1 MTDEEITKLFEGSFP
16 GLEGYSDSVK
26 LVLEVLVSVNE
37 PVSLELMAKVLET
50 EPFQLEEPLSAL
62 DELVREEEG
71 YVSLYS
77 HECIDWLCD
86 PARSG
91 PYALEDTK
99 HGDIGVVLWE
109 AYEDFENSPH
119 QKEVIDWL
127 AKYVVFTS
135 LWESTEDNAKE
146 LNGLAHFLSGVGK
159 LESSVGL
166 YLRVLHIVEE
176 LFGAKDLQ
184 VATAQNN
191 LANAYKVFGE
201 YDQAENLLLKSL
213 GISQEVSGEMSSE
226 VAQALANLGH
236 LYRDQGDYTKAKPY
250 LEQALALRENLKGVD
265 HPETAAALN
274 DFAYLLKDLGEYEQ
288 SESLYRRAIDI
299 RQKALGAEH
308 YDTAV
313 TLNNL
318 AILLEL
324 KGKYEEPEKLL
335 RQALAIFEKQRGLD
349 HADTA
354 AALCNLAN
362 LLRFK
367 GQYSEAESLFKR
379 SIDIY
384 ENKLKWNYHPIPHTL
399 FKVLRNFL
407 VIPQTLKQQKSI
419 SKDRYV

>member
-135 LWESTEDNAKE
+135 LWDSNDDNAKE

-176 LFGAKDLQ
+176 LFGSQDLQ

-191 LANAYKVFGE
+191 QKISIQKDSQTLQSSTNAVSTAQTQLSLLEAQDGVTVANP
-201 YDQAENLLLKSL
+201 QA
-213 GISQEVSGEMSSE
+213 QDFTV
-226 VAQALANLGH
+226 
-236 LYRDQGDYTKAKPY
+236 PY
-250 LEQALALRENLKGVD
+250 
-265 HPETAAALN
+265 
-274 DFAYLLKDLGEYEQ
+274 
-288 SESLYRRAIDI
+288 
-299 RQKALGAEH
+299 
-308 YDTAV
+308 TAV
-313 TLNNL
+313 QIAQKNFDATIIR
-318 AILLEL
+318 APVTGDIASIT
-324 KGKYEEPEKLL
+324 GVIGG
-335 RQALAIFEKQRGLD
+335 QAS
-349 HADTA
+349 TA
-354 AALCNLAN
+354 SSSTV
-362 LLRFK
+362 
-367 GQYSEAESLFKR
+367 GSVSVEVIR
-379 SIDIY
+379 S
-384 ENKLKWNYHPIPHTL
+384 
-399 FKVLRNFL
+399 
-407 VIPQTLKQQKSI
+407 
-419 SKDRYV
+419 